1 MRGAKV
7 NKTKEKHAECEH
19 MSCLQQN
26 EGEHVCVWAHACLH
40 GTILV
45 VKEGRGGS
53 RGRRGRITHCGERT
67 KKCEC
72 ARCYPMRRRSS
83 DKRYVAYSVTLKR
96 DEKTLMNRHVMSD
109 KQHNTTTILD
119 QTMTKPFNVVN
130 TKPALC
136 FIIWEPPHS
145 SQRQALLLRTKAS
158 PVTKQAVDS

>member
-1 MRGAKV
+1 MVLAASDMRGAKV

-19 MSCLQQN
+19 MSCLPQN

-40 GTILV
+40 GTIPA

-53 RGRRGRITHCGERT
+53 RGRRGRNTHCGERT

-96 DEKTLMNRHVMSD
+96 DEKTLMNRHVMND
-109 KQHNTTTILD
+109 KQHNSTTIPD

-130 TKPALC
+130 TKPALWI
-136 FIIWEPPHS
+136 IIWEPTP
-145 SQRQALLLRTKAS
+145 LLTKAS
-158 PVTKQAVDS
+158 FVTKQSS